1 MNNWLSESD
10 ATDEEDCE
18 PWEDLDPAD
27 DGLLIIQDLDGW
39 LERVLADRAAGKV
52 PF

>member
-1 MNNWLSESD
+1 MNDWLTGSE

-18 PWEDLDPAD
+18 PYEDLDLFDLDMNWA
-27 DGLLIIQDLDGW
+27 DLDGW